1 MLFAKT
7 IKRQGEYIIEL
18 EKNLKITKKNS
29 KDTQKLLLTD
39 FIMTINEVQDVQAMK
54 DLSEQEK
61 DKRRNMIINRKLK
74 KYITKLTE
82 LENDGNQITNS

>member
-1 MLFAKT
+1 MLFSKT